1 MKLRATRLKKKFLNS
16 PQLIRETVWVELEL
30 LPSSSVVKQNW
41 LLVSSS
47 VAYVFFWPL
56 RFNKREGRFVLLY
69 LSSPGFIY
77 TLKILRRT
85 AYLSHSIFCILGL
98 GILIC
103 RFFFPRTTDDM
114 PTKKRMVFS
123 STAMGLK
130 PKIQSSA
137 TVFELHSTDDLDYKQ
152 FQDMLREKKWQW
164 MTLQEHLLFLVILSS
179 LLCTHCKPNSA

>member
-1 MKLRATRLKKKFLNS
+1 MKLRANRLKKKFLNS
-16 PQLIRETVWVELEL
+16 PQLTRETVWVELEL

-47 VAYVFFWPL
+47 VAYVFFWRL

-77 TLKILRRT
+77 TLKIWRRT
-85 AYLSHSIFCILGL
+85 AYLSHSRFCILGL

-103 RFFFPRTTDDM
+103 RFFFLGLQTTCLLRREWSFPLLQWGWNRKSSRRLLCLNYILPRSWIISNCSIWWERKSDNEW
-114 PTKKRMVFS
+114 
-123 STAMGLK
+123 L
-130 PKIQSSA
+130 
-137 TVFELHSTDDLDYKQ
+137 YKNP
-152 FQDMLREKKWQW
+152 FVSFYFM
-164 MTLQEHLLFLVILSS
+164 SS